1 MQLTPAE
8 GRQILWQINE
18 GERNLQLY
26 QLTAERL
33 QICEAKFTSCH
44 VADSVSRA
52 AYMQAAAQATHLQ
65 GKANTWQRIAIGST
79 SALIV
84 LLIVQIA
91 GVVR

>member
-1 MQLTPAE
+1 M
-8 GRQILWQINE
+8 
-18 GERNLQLY
+18 
-26 QLTAERL
+26 
-33 QICEAKFTSCH
+33 
-44 VADSVSRA
+44 ADSVSRA